1 MAARLWRL
9 CNVFMAAFFGLAAAV
24 QVNDPDAGLWM
35 VSMGRPSLALRLLL
49 PRRSRWPQPLSACA
63 RPIRSR
69 QRKPAPGFQ
78 LKSGQTPG
86 KRCLYCSDGWNP
98 TVLPGSALLHP
109 RSAPAPAEHRFPVQS
124 APSCSRSSYPA
135 LPCAR
140 GPVLAL
146 SHQRDP
152 PSAAQLGLEGKRGAN
167 PPPVPA
173 LPRPQEQP
181 PAPGAAPVRRAGS
194 RGQTGTVCV

>member
-35 VSMGRPSLALRLLL
+35 
-49 PRRSRWPQPLSACA
+49 
-63 RPIRSR
+63 
-69 QRKPAPGFQ
+69 

-98 TVLPGSALLHP
+98 TVLPGSALFHP